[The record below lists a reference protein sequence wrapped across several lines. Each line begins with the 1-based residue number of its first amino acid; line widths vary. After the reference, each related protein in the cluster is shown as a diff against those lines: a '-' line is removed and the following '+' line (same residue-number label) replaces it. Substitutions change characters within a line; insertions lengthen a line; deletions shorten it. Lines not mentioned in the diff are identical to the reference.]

1 MAMDPRKFAAAVA
14 VRRNN
19 QSQGSIPKASS
30 LVGGAHSVG
39 PEPAGDYDEV
49 DTLHR
54 ALGSAI
60 VDKIM
65 KAREDEHLAKGGFVD
80 GAGDEFLDGDG
91 DEEMSDDAYDM
102 DSGED
107 ESEGEDETGEGEGGT
122 ETQGS
127 LLSHIFSKVRRRQMG
142 R

>member
-1 MAMDPRKFAAAVA
+1 MADPKKFAAAVA
-14 VRRNN
+14 VRKNN
-19 QSQGSIPKASS
+19 QSGGSIPKAKS

-60 VDKIM
+60 VDKVM
-65 KAREDEHLAKGGFVD
+65 KSREEKLSRGGMVGPQEDED
-80 GAGDEFLDGDG
+80 GDFLDGT
-91 DEEMSDDAYDM
+91 DELANGEYDNSAHSEGYDT

-107 ESEGEDETGEGEGGT
+107 EDTEDD
-122 ETQGS
+122 
-127 LLSHIFSKVRRRQMG
+127 
-142 R
+142 